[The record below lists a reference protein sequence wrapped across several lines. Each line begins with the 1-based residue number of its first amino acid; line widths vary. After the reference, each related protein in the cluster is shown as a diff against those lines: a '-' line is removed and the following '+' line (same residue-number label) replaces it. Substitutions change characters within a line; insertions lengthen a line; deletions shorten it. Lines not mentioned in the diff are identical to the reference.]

1 MDPRACEAS
10 DVEPHSMTVLAL
22 TVANNVSFAAKDALA
37 SPPADDCPKAEPSL
51 FCVTPALHS
60 SNGTGNGTSNGAA
73 HSGRNVALSS
83 RAPP

>member
-22 TVANNVSFAAKDALA
+22 TVANNVSFAAKDPR
-37 SPPADDCPKAEPSL
+37 SDPPADDCPKAEASL

-60 SNGTGNGTSNGAA
+60 TNGTSNGAPR
-73 HSGRNVALSS
+73 SGRNVALSS

>member
-22 TVANNVSFAAKDALA
+22 TVANNVSFAAELKDALA

-60 SNGTGNGTSNGAA
+60 SNGTSNGAA

-83 RAPP
+83 SAPP